1 MFRQVS
7 SGPSAERLKDKYQSK
22 VAEVEEQAKQLKE
35 KQREIKETHTT
46 GLSQIDMMNDLIKLL
61 QIKVWGWVAGCVESQ
76 LGGGGRGKGEG
87 GQLGKASQVGIISSI
102 SKLLQIKV
110 CLGGEVG
117 GWTAKL
123 ACDWPL
129 CC

>member
-1 MFRQVS
+1 MLTITANTLTLQLPTLVLRQVS

-76 LGGGGRGKGEG
+76 LGCAGRGKG
-87 GQLGKASQVGIISSI
+87 AS
-102 SKLLQIKV
+102 KV
-110 CLGGEVG
+110 KQ
-117 GWTAKL
+117 ARR
-123 ACDWPL
+123 
-129 CC
+129 

>member
-1 MFRQVS
+1 M
-7 SGPSAERLKDKYQSK
+7 
-22 VAEVEEQAKQLKE
+22 AEVEEQAKQLKE

-76 LGGGGRGKGEG
+76 RGCGGRGKG
-87 GQLGKASQVGIISSI
+87 GQLGRASQEGMSSI

-110 CLGGEVG
+110 WPGGEG
-117 GWTAKL
+117 RRGEMDCETCPPAG
-123 ACDWPL
+123 DWPP